1 MLNRPDALITDELRI
16 LTLTWNIAGKR
27 PSPKDIAALLFP
39 QDVHHDLY
47 VVGSQEALS
56 SIMGSIFKP
65 NKEAMNQMIQES
77 LGHDY
82 TMVGSVSL
90 QATHMVV
97 FAHMRLMP
105 MISKVSTDTVATG
118 WGSMMGN
125 KGAVKLEFRI
135 AEKRLVFINAHMHS
149 G

>member
-1 MLNRPDALITDELRI
+1 
-16 LTLTWNIAGKR
+16 
-27 PSPKDIAALLFP
+27 
-39 QDVHHDLY
+39 
-47 VVGSQEALS
+47 
-56 SIMGSIFKP
+56 
-65 NKEAMNQMIQES
+65 
-77 LGHDY
+77 
-82 TMVGSVSL
+82 MVGSVSL

-97 FAHMRLMP
+97 YAHMRLMP